1 MTSTAKRFCHEFR
14 FVSFEPLPAR
24 YRLPERDLQKTLSPR
39 ASIFQ
44 MHVDT
49 GHTRFYSRKGYHRIK
64 DESDG
69 VMATLSLKE
78 WLKRAEGDRRFRE
91 NATSITHIPASEG
104 SFAPYPSWVHP
115 RLKAVM
121 ESRGLKRLYSHQA
134 RAVEL
139 VRQGRDVVLVTP
151 TASGKTLCYN
161 LPVLQRILEE
171 PETRALYL
179 FPTKALA
186 NDQMHEVHGLI
197 GELKADIKTFTYDG
211 DTPDD
216 ARQAIR
222 KQGHVVVTNPDMLH
236 TGILPHHTKWQKLF
250 ANLRYVV
257 VDELH
262 VYRGVFGSHLTNV
275 FRRLK
280 RVCRFYGT
288 DPVFICCSA
297 TVANPG
303 EHAENLL
310 EKEVTLIDESG
321 APRAAKTFILYNPPI
336 VNRELGI
343 RQSALT
349 PARKIAGDLI
359 GNHIQTIVFTTSR
372 LNVEVLTKYLKD
384 GFKEKIP
391 GRDHFVTGY
400 RGGYLPNLRRD
411 IEKGL
416 RERSVMGVVSTNAL
430 ELGIDIGDLEACL
443 MAGYPGSIASTWQQA
458 GRAGRRAG
466 HSLAILIARS
476 NPMDQFIVE
485 NPEYFFA
492 RSPEHCRVNPDNLLI
507 LLHHIKSAAFELP
520 FEEGERFGKE
530 NLMELLAYLE
540 DKGVLHRVDQRWH
553 WAAESYP
560 ADEVSLR
567 TINPENVVVVDTTD
581 TGSHKVIAEVDWDSA
596 FTTVHDD
603 AIYMV
608 ESQQYH
614 VDKLDLDRKKAYVR
628 RVDVDYY
635 TDAMTYTNVRVIE
648 DFEKKTGG
656 SVIVEHGEVQVAR
669 KVVGYKKIKF
679 YTSENVGY
687 GDVDL
692 PQKDMHTTS
701 YWFTIPWD
709 LLSFLGLRREEVID
723 GLAGLA
729 YCLHHIAAMLV
740 MADIRDLDRCIG
752 DKSGEWFVRYGPDRR
767 VITATPEAPMNVMEN
782 AFDPTVFIFDA
793 YPGGIGFSDLLF
805 ARHEE
810 LLAAARSII
819 GSCPCEHGCPM
830 CVGPALEVG
839 PSAKSA
845 ALQILGLMDRP

>member
-1 MTSTAKRFCHEFR
+1 
-14 FVSFEPLPAR
+14 
-24 YRLPERDLQKTLSPR
+24 
-39 ASIFQ
+39 
-44 MHVDT
+44 
-49 GHTRFYSRKGYHRIK
+49 
-64 DESDG
+64 
-69 VMATLSLKE
+69 MANLSLTE
-78 WLKRAEGDRRFRE
+78 WLARLENDRRFRE
-91 NATSITHIPASEG
+91 NATSITHIPASKG
-104 SFAPYPSWVHP
+104 SFKPYPEWVNP
-115 RLKAVM
+115 GLRSILAK
-121 ESRGLKRLYSHQA
+121 RGIAQLYSHQA
-134 RAVEL
+134 HAIDL
-139 VRQGRDVVLVTP
+139 VRNGRDVVLVTP

-161 LPVLQRILEE
+161 IPVLQKILEE
-171 PETRALYL
+171 PEARAVYL

-186 NDQMHEVHGLI
+186 QDQMNEVHGLI
-197 GELKADIKTFTYDG
+197 GELKANIKTFTYDG

-250 ANLRYVV
+250 ANLKYVV

-288 DPVFICCSA
+288 DPVFICCTA
-297 TVANPG
+297 TVANPK

-310 EKEVTLIDESG
+310 EREVELIDESG

-349 PARKIAGDLI
+349 PARKMAGDLI
-359 GNHIQTIVFTTSR
+359 GNKIQTIVFTTSR

-384 GFKEKIP
+384 TFRGKIP
-391 GRDHFVTGY
+391 GDDHYVTGY
-400 RGGYLPNLRRD
+400 RGGYLPHLRRD

-416 RERSVMGVVSTNAL
+416 RDRSVMGVVSTNAL
-430 ELGIDIGDLEACL
+430 ELGIDIGDLEACI

-466 HSLAILIARS
+466 HSLAVLIAKS

-485 NPEYFFA
+485 NPDYFFT

-530 NLMELLAYLE
+530 DLMELLAYLE
-540 DKGVLHRVDQRWH
+540 EKGVLHRVDQRWH

-567 TINPENVVVVDTTD
+567 TVNPENVVVVDTTE
-581 TGSHKVIAEVDWDSA
+581 TGGHKVIAEVDWDSA
-596 FTTVHDD
+596 FTTVHDG
-603 AIYMV
+603 AVYMV

-614 VDKLDLDRKKAYVR
+614 VDKLDLERKKAYVKKE
-628 RVDVDYY
+628 DVDYY
-635 TDAMTYTNVRVIE
+635 TDAMTYTNVRVID
-648 DFEKKTGG
+648 DFNKKMKG
-656 SVIVEHGEVQVAR
+656 SIIVEHGEVQVSR

-687 GDVDL
+687 GDVNL

-709 LLSFLGLRREEVID
+709 LLDFLQLTREEIID

-729 YCLHHIAAMLV
+729 YCLHHISAMLV
-740 MADIRDLDRCIG
+740 MSDIRDIDRCIG
-752 DKSGEWFVRYGPDRR
+752 DKSGEWFVRYGKDRR
-767 VITATPEAPMNVMEN
+767 VITASPDQPTNVMEN
-782 AFDPTVFIFDA
+782 AYDPTVFIFDA
-793 YPGGIGFSDLLF
+793 YPGGIGFSENLF
-805 ARHEE
+805 ERHDE
-810 LLAAARSII
+810 LIQSARSLIS
-819 GSCPCEHGCPM
+819 SCPCEHGCPM
-830 CVGPALEVG
+830 CVGPSLEVG
-839 PSAKSA
+839 PSAKNA
-845 ALQILGLMDRP
+845 AMLILNLMEKP

>member
-1 MTSTAKRFCHEFR
+1 
-14 FVSFEPLPAR
+14 
-24 YRLPERDLQKTLSPR
+24 
-39 ASIFQ
+39 
-44 MHVDT
+44 
-49 GHTRFYSRKGYHRIK
+49 
-64 DESDG
+64 
-69 VMATLSLKE
+69 MATLTLAE
-78 WLKRAEGDRRFRE
+78 WLARAQGDRRFRE
-91 NATSITHIPASEG
+91 NATSITHIPASAG
-104 SFAPYPSWVHP
+104 SYAPYPSWVNP
-115 RLKAVM
+115 RLKDVLVK
-121 ESRGLKRLYSHQA
+121 RGMKQLYSHQA
-134 RAVEL
+134 KAIDL

-161 LPVLQRILEE
+161 LPVLQKILEE

-186 NDQMHEVHGLI
+186 NDQMNEVHALI
-197 GELKADIKTFTYDG
+197 GELEADIRTFTYDG

-222 KQGHVVVTNPDMLH
+222 KQGHVVVSNPDMLH

-250 ANLRYVV
+250 ANLKYVV

-280 RVCRFYGT
+280 RVCRFYGA

-297 TVANPG
+297 TVANPK

-310 EKEVTLIDESG
+310 EKEVALIDESG
-321 APRAAKTFILYNPPI
+321 APKAEKTFILFNPPI

-349 PARKIAGDLI
+349 PARKMAGDLI
-359 GNHIQTIVFTTSR
+359 GNRIQTIVFTTSR

-384 GFKEKIP
+384 TFRGKIP
-391 GRDHFVTGY
+391 TDDHFVTGY
-400 RGGYLPNLRRD
+400 RGGYLPHLRRD

-430 ELGIDIGDLEACL
+430 ELGIDIGDLEACI

-485 NPEYFFA
+485 NPDYFFA
-492 RSPEHCRVNPDNLLI
+492 RTPEHCRVNPDNLLI

-530 NLMELLAYLE
+530 DLMELLAYLE
-540 DKGVLHRVDQRWH
+540 EKGVLHRVDQRWH

-581 TGSHKVIAEVDWDSA
+581 TASHRVIAEVDWDSA
-596 FTTVHDD
+596 FTTVHDG

-614 VDKLDLDRKKAYVR
+614 VDKLDLERNKAYVR
-628 RVDVDYY
+628 KVDVDYY
-635 TDAMTYTNVRVIE
+635 TDAMTYTNVRVID
-648 DFEKKTGG
+648 DFAKKMNG
-656 SVIVEHGEVQVAR
+656 SIIVEHGEVQVAR

-687 GDVDL
+687 GDVTL
-692 PQKDMHTTS
+692 PEKDMHTTS

-709 LLSFLGLRREEVID
+709 LLDFLQLTREEIID
-723 GLAGLA
+723 GLTGLA
-729 YCLHHIAAMLV
+729 YCLHHISAMLV
-740 MADIRDLDRCIG
+740 MSDIRDMDRCIG
-752 DKSGEWFVRYGPDRR
+752 DKSGEWFVRYGKDRR
-767 VITATPEAPMNVMEN
+767 FITSSPPQAATVMEN
-782 AFDPTVFIFDA
+782 AYDPTVFIFDA
-793 YPGGIGFSDLLF
+793 YPGGIGLSENLF
-805 ARHEE
+805 ERHDE
-810 LLAAARSII
+810 LMSAARSII
-819 GSCPCEHGCPM
+819 GACPCDHGCPM
-830 CVGPALEVG
+830 CVGPVLEVG

-845 ALQILGLMDRP
+845 ALAILGLMNRS